1 MKGFTTDEQ
10 NTESA
15 SDDKKQEPGR
25 LKRSKVIDFQ
35 VQLKS
40 KSSEESSSDD
50 ETSDSDTSNDEVKKP
65 KEVTYANLSEI
76 QPKVILPDMT
86 PEVIIPDVNPKVIIP
101 EVTPRVIPEMTTEFE
116 VQPVEVI
123 TEIQHPKVII
133 PDVTQTII
141 PEVTQKVIPEVE
153 VRPDVIQEGQR
164 RSSLLREV
172 SIDDGFEIQMCVPAV
187 VRTSEES
194 SESSE
199 SDSDSGRKSSALKMT
214 EIITGNGSSVDTSS
228 SSSGED
234 QESDQIKDM
243 KMSLKNLEKKLSS
256 LKEDHEGRNNQYLI
270 AETI

>member
-40 KSSEESSSDD
+40 KSSEESSSAD
-50 ETSDSDTSNDEVKKP
+50 ESSDSDTSNDEVKKP

-86 PEVIIPDVNPKVIIP
+86 PEVIIP
-101 EVTPRVIPEMTTEFE
+101 EVTPKVIPEMTT

-214 EIITGNGSSVDTSS
+214 EIITGNGSSADTSS